1 MLKHFEICGQRF
13 ELYSPDKGRIEQ
25 SVIDRCLWA
34 KAKDVAKRRDSRSR
48 LRFKFGYCPVSGAS
62 HFLKTG

>member
-13 ELYSPDKGRIEQ
+13 ELYGPDKGRIEQ

-34 KAKDVAKRRDSRSR
+34 KAKDVAKRRDVAALDLNSAIVPCLAPIIS
-48 LRFKFGYCPVSGAS
+48 
-62 HFLKTG
+62 

>member
-34 KAKDVAKRRDSRSR
+34 KAKDVAKRRD
-48 LRFKFGYCPVSGAS
+48 P
-62 HFLKTG
+62 